1 MKINNIEYQLS
12 EKKNKKLKAYVNEK
26 WVHFG
31 QKGYDHYRDATYL
44 LPKSQNHLDE
54 KRRENYLKRA
64 LKITDKEGNLTAKDI
79 NSANYH
85 AIKIL
90 WNYDGKKTI

>member
-12 EKKNKKLKAYVNEK
+12 EQKNKKLKALVNGK
-26 WVHFG
+26 WIHFG
-31 QKGYDHYRDATYL
+31 QYPYTHYYDKTGLLNKSYNNLDDKKRKSYLARASKIVDSKG
-44 LPKSQNHLDE
+44 K
-54 KRRENYLKRA
+54 
-64 LKITDKEGNLTAKDI
+64 LTKGDI

-90 WNYDGKKTI
+90 W

>member
-1 MKINNIEYQLS
+1 MKINGIEYQLS

-26 WVHFG
+26 WIHFG
-31 QKGYDHYRDATYL
+31 QKGYEHFFDKTGL
-44 LPKSQNHLDE
+44 LPKNLNHQDE
-54 KRRENYLKRA
+54 KRKELYLKRA
-64 LKITDKEGNLTAKDI
+64 SKIKDKEGNLTAKDI

-90 WNYDGKKTI
+90 W

>member
-1 MKINNIEYQLS
+1 MKINGIEYQLS

-31 QKGYDHYRDATYL
+31 QKGYEHYKDATGL

-64 LKITDKEGNLTAKDI
+64 LKITDKEGNLTKDDKTSP
-79 NSANYH
+79 NFFALR
-85 AIKIL
+85 IL
-90 WNYDGKKTI
+90 WDYK

>member
-12 EKKNKKLKAYVNEK
+12 EKKNKKLKAYINSS

-31 QKGYDHYRDATYL
+31 QKGYDHYKDATSL

-54 KRRENYLKRA
+54 KRQENYIKRA
-64 LKITDKEGNLTAKDI
+64 SKITTKDGTLTKDDK

-85 AIKIL
+85 ALRIL
-90 WNYDGKKTI
+90 WDYKGK